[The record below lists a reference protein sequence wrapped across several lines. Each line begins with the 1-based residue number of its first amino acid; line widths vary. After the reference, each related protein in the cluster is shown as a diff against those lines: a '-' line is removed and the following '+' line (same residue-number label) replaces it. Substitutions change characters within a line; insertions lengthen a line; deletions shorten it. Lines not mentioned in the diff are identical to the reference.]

1 MFLDGRQA
9 VGIIIKELSE
19 NSENHGKFF
28 KYMGI
33 NHLDLNSLIK

>member
-19 NSENHGKFF
+19 NSEKPWEIVQIHG
-28 KYMGI
+28 
-33 NHLDLNSLIK
+33 D